1 MENNLEKRKQRK
13 TLVGLVE
20 SRSGD
25 KSIKVVFFYKQPHPL
40 YRKEIKRKTV
50 LYVHD
55 AENACNVGDT
65 VEIMSVRPLS
75 HLKRWRVVRI
85 VEKVQA

>member
-25 KSIKVVFFYKQPHPL
+25 KSIKVVFFISNRIL
-40 YRKEIKRKTV
+40 FIVRRS
-50 LYVHD
+50 
-55 AENACNVGDT
+55 
-65 VEIMSVRPLS
+65 SVRRYCMCMTQKML
-75 HLKRWRVVRI
+75 VM
-85 VEKVQA
+85 